1 MVLRGNNKG
10 VSEGIYIF
18 LQTICCKRN
27 SSVLGGV
34 DPLLA
39 ARVAMHV
46 FVSVGFTSHIPSFLL
61 SITLS
66 SSILAVVLIF
76 IIFLT
81 VVLHRF
87 LLFYRF
93 FFVPLA
99 IAVRSSILSDI
110 SSWRKMDHTPLNKLE
125 MGQRGYTVVARVAR
139 MWDST
144 NPSQQ
149 DQLMSVDLLFVDEQG
164 TTIQGSIRKEDAN
177 RMKEL
182 FVEGKIYQISNF
194 FVGAARKS
202 FRISKH
208 DQIIRIGTWTIVSEM
223 SDTEKNIPMNCFNF
237 VDDQILESRLYNDAD
252 LTDIMG
258 HLTSVSKLTTT
269 FANGRMVGKKNLLIN
284 TISNK
289 TIPVTL
295 WGKIAD
301 EFEEDNV
308 LKIPKKDRIII
319 VLSGMTVKSFRGETT
334 LSSTS
339 ATKIYL
345 NLDIPE
351 VHKFHNKSWY
361 QLTTTVGIWGP
372 NPGRFRTFLTSS
384 YVHVP
389 LQLTTTSSISMSYPS
404 EVTILDDLRDSEMP
418 IALIP
423 QNNQKTISE
432 LISLDKKT
440 NMGKKFTTV
449 GSITEID
456 ASRGWWYNACPK
468 CKVGINSYEGKL
480 SCNKC
485 GPTAKLPI
493 PWYKVSMYVT
503 DGTHDAKFLLF
514 GKHVERMIKIPAS
527 TLSDLPSSV
536 RTEVPTIML
545 NLYGKTYNFTVS
557 INERE
562 NNSETLTFNVSQ
574 VYENDHDPNKAAVE
588 QSHFQISGTDGKND
602 LASSFTDN
610 SENKRNRAIITEEK
624 NYSHGKN
631 KRRADI

>member
-1 MVLRGNNKG
+1 
-10 VSEGIYIF
+10 
-18 LQTICCKRN
+18 
-27 SSVLGGV
+27 
-34 DPLLA
+34 
-39 ARVAMHV
+39 
-46 FVSVGFTSHIPSFLL
+46 
-61 SITLS
+61 
-66 SSILAVVLIF
+66 
-76 IIFLT
+76 
-81 VVLHRF
+81 
-87 LLFYRF
+87 
-93 FFVPLA
+93 
-99 IAVRSSILSDI
+99 
-110 SSWRKMDHTPLNKLE
+110 MDHTPLNKLE

-208 DQIIRIGTWTIVSEM
+208 DQIIRIGTWTIVLEM
-223 SDTEKNIPMNCFNF
+223 SDTKKNIPMNCFNF

-319 VLSGMTVKSFRGETT
+319 VLLGMTVKSFRGETT

-351 VHKFHNKSWY
+351 VHKFHSN
-361 QLTTTVGIWGP
+361 
-372 NPGRFRTFLTSS
+372 
-384 YVHVP
+384 
-389 LQLTTTSSISMSYPS
+389 MSYPS

-602 LASSFTDN
+602 LAGSFTDN

-631 KRRADI
+631 KRHADV